1 MSTTA
6 VTPFQPK
13 GDEAEWRPVYRALK
27 TLPVDGVIDYDAL
40 TEKLGRPFLGNR
52 SPLYRAM
59 RELELKDHRTLE
71 VVVGT
76 GYRVVAASEHERLAR
91 HHQKKSRRQLG
102 KGLRRIR
109 SADRKGLTG
118 IESER
123 LDDME
128 ARFSRLQT
136 MVRTLD
142 DRTKLTEKRQRKTD
156 EKTETVSAQV
166 ARLTAALE
174 RRGLL
179 DDEEKAA
186 A

>member
-1 MSTTA
+1 MGTLTT
-6 VTPFQPK
+6 TPFQPK
-13 GDEAEWRPVYRALK
+13 GKEAEWRPVYRAFK
-27 TLPVDGVIDYDAL
+27 KLPVDGVIDYETL
-40 TEKLGRPFLGNR
+40 TDLLGRPFLPDR

-59 RELELKDHRTLE
+59 RELENKDKRTIE
-71 VVVGT
+71 VVTGT
-76 GYRVVAASEHERLAR
+76 GYRVVAAAEHERLAR

-109 SADRKGLTG
+109 SADRRQLDALAV
-118 IESER
+118 ER

-156 EKTETVSAQV
+156 EKTETVTAQV

-179 DDEEKAA
+179 DDEAEAA
-186 A
+186 